1 VRSISIAVGGGD
13 LQPVPGGER
22 VLRDA
27 TGSVEFIAAQN
38 EADIDL
44 AAVAHGA
51 VEGGNKQE
59 LPLALHHQMS
69 I

>member
-1 VRSISIAVGGGD
+1 M
-13 LQPVPGGER
+13 
-22 VLRDA
+22 LRDA